1 MIVIIIRAAAESIS
15 TRIGRWVFGRRQI
28 RVVQA
33 SPVEDTEYGRVKVV
47 VGVETEIAV
56 TSRPENTTIVMLADA
71 RLMLPETTA
80 NRRDVE
86 EDMKI
91 STRIIA
97 ALQLTPG
104 IGIGCLPRVK
114 IKAVRG
120 AAAIGIMITIAEA
133 GADGNRDQDRGRL
146 IEDALIL
153 IIIAIAL
160 DDTEK
165 NSGGADRDRD
175 RATEADGGARARSH
189 HTGGKSRKGIVAKTM
204 MTMVMMKRV
213 PTMAL
218 PVTE

>member
-1 MIVIIIRAAAESIS
+1 
-15 TRIGRWVFGRRQI
+15 
-28 RVVQA
+28 
-33 SPVEDTEYGRVKVV
+33 
-47 VGVETEIAV
+47 
-56 TSRPENTTIVMLADA
+56 
-71 RLMLPETTA
+71 
-80 NRRDVE
+80 
-86 EDMKI
+86 MKI

-97 ALQLTPG
+97 ALQLTPR

-175 RATEADGGARARSH
+175 LAAAAACPRRDAPRLHLERLLLVADGALERLGEAPPKRGGREVPRRRVAVGAAPR
-189 HTGGKSRKGIVAKTM
+189 
-204 MTMVMMKRV
+204 
-213 PTMAL
+213 L
-218 PVTE
+218 PVGFAPTDDSK